1 MRIFEPVLC
10 PPSPNTLID
19 CFTTLCTIYADT
31 SRVVKTPRV
40 GRNGIHY
47 AQAFDIVLMCGLTEL
62 QAQIRWEEDVSIDIT
77 SFIMHH

>member
-1 MRIFEPVLC
+1 MRI
-10 PPSPNTLID
+10 PNLASCASCTERLAD

-31 SRVVKTPRV
+31 SRVVKSPRV

-62 QAQIRWEEDVSIDIT
+62 QAQIRWEEDVSIDII
-77 SFIMHH
+77 SFTMHH

>member
-1 MRIFEPVLC
+1 MYPLYT
-10 PPSPNTLID
+10 NTLVD

-31 SRVVKTPRV
+31 SRVVKSPRV

-62 QAQIRWEEDVSIDIT
+62 QAQIRWEEGVSIAIIFSLCTAD
-77 SFIMHH
+77 FRVL